1 MILKLLFLNKNK
13 IINIE
18 ELKEVYREIIEFENN
33 ELSYNNT
40 RYFFEMEKASKANN
54 IILSISTRNSKN
66 SLQNARL
73 IESIKTAIING
84 KHRKNYR
91 IITLYDD
98 SSKYFCDKLSIIISK
113 FERTLREFIYLTV
126 ILVYEGKWV
135 EKTISNEIETSHK
148 EKGVNQKKYI
158 ENALEEFSFY
168 DYINYLFNKKEE
180 LTHEVIV
187 EECLAEIN
195 KPNLDINR
203 IRDFLEKSVK
213 ISLWDRLFYE
223 YDIKLTKDNLED
235 IRTVRNKVMHNKNL
249 YYDDFK
255 STKKLLTK
263 LTKTLEEE
271 ILNINEVKYLEN
283 KNVTA
288 VHTSFNDAF
297 LKAIETSGIV
307 KVFSENIKVI
317 NRPLTQ
323 TISDLED
330 SFIEHVRRQ
339 NDRIRAQSQSINNNS
354 MREVVRNLDFSQIIP
369 ANEIREK
376 MKTISEIVS
385 TYKVENGENNE
396 LDI

>member
-33 ELSYNNT
+33 ELNYNNT

-54 IILSISTRNSKN
+54 IILSISTKNSKN
-66 SLQNARL
+66 NLQNARL

-126 ILVYEGKWV
+126 ILAYEGKWV

-203 IRDFLEKSVK
+203 IRDFLGKSVK

-283 KNVTA
+283 ITA

-297 LKAIETSGIV
+297 LNAIETSGIV

-330 SFIEHVRRQ
+330 SFIELVRRQ
-339 NDRIRAQSQSINNNS
+339 NDRIRAQSQSINNS
-354 MREVVRNLDFSQIIP
+354 MREVVRNLGFSQIIST
-369 ANEIREK
+369 NEIREK

-385 TYKVENGENNE
+385 AYKVENSENNE

>member
-54 IILSISTRNSKN
+54 IILSISTKN
-66 SLQNARL
+66 CKNNLQNARL

-203 IRDFLEKSVK
+203 IRDFLGKSVK

-297 LKAIETSGIV
+297 LNAIETSEIV

-323 TISDLED
+323 AISNLED
-330 SFIEHVRRQ
+330 SFIELVRRQ
-339 NDRIRAQSQSINNNS
+339 NDRIRAQSQSINNS

-369 ANEIREK
+369 TNETREK

-385 TYKVENGENNE
+385 AYKVENSENNK

>member
-54 IILSISTRNSKN
+54 IILSISTKNSKN
-66 SLQNARL
+66 NLQNARL

-84 KHRKNYR
+84 KNRKNYR

-203 IRDFLEKSVK
+203 IRDFLGKSVK

-283 KNVTA
+283 KNGTA

-297 LKAIETSGIV
+297 LNAIETSGIV

-330 SFIEHVRRQ
+330 SFIELVRRQ
-339 NDRIRAQSQSINNNS
+339 NDGIRAQSQSINNS

-369 ANEIREK
+369 TNEIREK

-385 TYKVENGENNE
+385 AYKVENSENNE

>member
-66 SLQNARL
+66 NLQNARL

-203 IRDFLEKSVK
+203 IRDFLGKSVK

-235 IRTVRNKVMHNKNL
+235 IRKVRNKVIHNKNL
-249 YYDDFK
+249 HYDDFK
-255 STKKLLTK
+255 LTKKLLTK

-339 NDRIRAQSQSINNNS
+339 NDRIRAQSQSINNS

-369 ANEIREK
+369 TNEIREK

-385 TYKVENGENNE
+385 TYKVENSENNE

>member
-1 MILKLLFLNKNK
+1 M
-13 IINIE
+13 
-18 ELKEVYREIIEFENN
+18 
-33 ELSYNNT
+33 
-40 RYFFEMEKASKANN
+40 
-54 IILSISTRNSKN
+54 
-66 SLQNARL
+66 
-73 IESIKTAIING
+73 
-84 KHRKNYR
+84 
-91 IITLYDD
+91 
-98 SSKYFCDKLSIIISK
+98 
-113 FERTLREFIYLTV
+113 
-126 ILVYEGKWV
+126 
-135 EKTISNEIETSHK
+135 
-148 EKGVNQKKYI
+148 
-158 ENALEEFSFY
+158 
-168 DYINYLFNKKEE
+168 
-180 LTHEVIV
+180 
-187 EECLAEIN
+187 
-195 KPNLDINR
+195 
-203 IRDFLEKSVK
+203 
-213 ISLWDRLFYE
+213 WDRLFYE

-255 STKKLLTK
+255 LTKKLLTK

-339 NDRIRAQSQSINNNS
+339 NDRIRAQSQSINNS

-369 ANEIREK
+369 TNEIREK
-376 MKTISEIVS
+376 I
-385 TYKVENGENNE
+385 
-396 LDI
+396 

>member
-66 SLQNARL
+66 NLQNARL

-203 IRDFLEKSVK
+203 IRDFLGKSVK

-339 NDRIRAQSQSINNNS
+339 NDRIRAQSQSINNS

-369 ANEIREK
+369 TNEIREK

>member
-66 SLQNARL
+66 NLQNARL

-203 IRDFLEKSVK
+203 IRDFLGKSVK

-235 IRTVRNKVMHNKNL
+235 IRKVRNKVMHNKNL
-249 YYDDFK
+249 HYDDFK
-255 STKKLLTK
+255 LTKKLLTK

-339 NDRIRAQSQSINNNS
+339 NDRIRAQSQSINNS

-369 ANEIREK
+369 TNEIREK

-385 TYKVENGENNE
+385 TYKVENSENNE

>member
-66 SLQNARL
+66 NLQNARL

-203 IRDFLEKSVK
+203 IRDFLGKSVK

-255 STKKLLTK
+255 LTKKLLTK

-323 TISDLED
+323 IISDLED

-339 NDRIRAQSQSINNNS
+339 NDRIRAQSQSINNS
-354 MREVVRNLDFSQIIP
+354 MREVIRNLDFSQIIP
-369 ANEIREK
+369 TNEIREK

-385 TYKVENGENNE
+385 TYKVENSENNE

>member
-66 SLQNARL
+66 NLQNARL

-203 IRDFLEKSVK
+203 IRDFLGKSVK

-255 STKKLLTK
+255 LTKKLLTK

-339 NDRIRAQSQSINNNS
+339 NDRIRAQSQSINNS

-369 ANEIREK
+369 TNEIREK

-385 TYKVENGENNE
+385 TYKVENSENNE

>member
-66 SLQNARL
+66 NLQNARL

-203 IRDFLEKSVK
+203 IRDFLGKSVK

-255 STKKLLTK
+255 LTKKLLTK

-323 TISDLED
+323 TISNLED

-339 NDRIRAQSQSINNNS
+339 NDRIRAQSQSINNS

-369 ANEIREK
+369 TNEIREK

-385 TYKVENGENNE
+385 TYKVENSENNE

>member
-66 SLQNARL
+66 NLQNARL

-203 IRDFLEKSVK
+203 IRDFLGKSVK

-255 STKKLLTK
+255 LTKKLLTK

-307 KVFSENIKVI
+307 KVFSENIKVM

-339 NDRIRAQSQSINNNS
+339 NDRIRAQSQSINNS

-369 ANEIREK
+369 TNEIREK

-385 TYKVENGENNE
+385 TYKVENSENNE

>member
-66 SLQNARL
+66 NLQNARL
-73 IESIKTAIING
+73 IASIKTAIING

-113 FERTLREFIYLTV
+113 FERTLREFMYLTV

-203 IRDFLEKSVK
+203 IRDFLRKSVK
-213 ISLWDRLFYE
+213 ISLCDRLFYE

-255 STKKLLTK
+255 LTKKLLTK

-339 NDRIRAQSQSINNNS
+339 NDRIRAQSQSINNS

-369 ANEIREK
+369 TNEIREN
-376 MKTISEIVS
+376 S
-385 TYKVENGENNE
+385 
-396 LDI
+396 

>member
-66 SLQNARL
+66 NLQNARL

-203 IRDFLEKSVK
+203 IRDFLGKSVK

-255 STKKLLTK
+255 LTKKLLTK

-339 NDRIRAQSQSINNNS
+339 NDRIRVQSQSINNS
-354 MREVVRNLDFSQIIP
+354 MREVIRNLDFSQIIP
-369 ANEIREK
+369 TNEIREK

-385 TYKVENGENNE
+385 TYKVENSENNE

>member
-66 SLQNARL
+66 NLQNARL

-203 IRDFLEKSVK
+203 IRDFLGKSVK

-255 STKKLLTK
+255 LTKKLLTK

-339 NDRIRAQSQSINNNS
+339 NDRIRAQSQSINNS
-354 MREVVRNLDFSQIIP
+354 MREVIRNLDFSQIIP
-369 ANEIREK
+369 TNEIREK

-385 TYKVENGENNE
+385 TYKVENSENNE

>member
-1 MILKLLFLNKNK
+1 M
-13 IINIE
+13 
-18 ELKEVYREIIEFENN
+18 
-33 ELSYNNT
+33 
-40 RYFFEMEKASKANN
+40 
-54 IILSISTRNSKN
+54 
-66 SLQNARL
+66 
-73 IESIKTAIING
+73 
-84 KHRKNYR
+84 
-91 IITLYDD
+91 
-98 SSKYFCDKLSIIISK
+98 
-113 FERTLREFIYLTV
+113 
-126 ILVYEGKWV
+126 
-135 EKTISNEIETSHK
+135 
-148 EKGVNQKKYI
+148 
-158 ENALEEFSFY
+158 
-168 DYINYLFNKKEE
+168 
-180 LTHEVIV
+180 THEVIV

-203 IRDFLEKSVK
+203 IRDFLGKSVK

-255 STKKLLTK
+255 LTKKLLTK

-339 NDRIRAQSQSINNNS
+339 NDRIRAQSQSINNS

-369 ANEIREK
+369 TNEIREK

-385 TYKVENGENNE
+385 TYKVENSENNE

>member
-66 SLQNARL
+66 NLQNARL

-113 FERTLREFIYLTV
+113 FERTLREFMYLTV

-203 IRDFLEKSVK
+203 IRDFLRKSVK

-255 STKKLLTK
+255 LTKKLLTK

-339 NDRIRAQSQSINNNS
+339 NDRIRAQSQSINNS

-369 ANEIREK
+369 TNEIREK

-385 TYKVENGENNE
+385 TYKVENSENNE

>member
-54 IILSISTRNSKN
+54 IILSISTRNGKN
-66 SLQNARL
+66 NLQNARL

-203 IRDFLEKSVK
+203 IRDFLGKSVK

-255 STKKLLTK
+255 LTKKLLTK

-339 NDRIRAQSQSINNNS
+339 NDRIRAQSQSINNS

-369 ANEIREK
+369 TNEIREK

-385 TYKVENGENNE
+385 TYKVENSENNE